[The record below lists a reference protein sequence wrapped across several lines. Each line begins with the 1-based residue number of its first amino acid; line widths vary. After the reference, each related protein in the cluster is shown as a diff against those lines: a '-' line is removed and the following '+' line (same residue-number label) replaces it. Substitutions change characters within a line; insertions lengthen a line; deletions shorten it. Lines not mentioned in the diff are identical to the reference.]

1 MNAHH
6 MIRVLYPLL
15 LFLIS
20 SCVSPESRFV
30 HIHEIDFSGHNDYSV
45 CDTRESSIYW
55 IGYQGEEY
63 WVRYPLGSDKI
74 IKLQRAYKDREIDSL
89 SIEFGKGPFRED
101 LATDTPLALMFQD
114 ICDTYK
120 QIWQIDSKRLY
131 VREVYVNG
139 ENDVLMNIVWK
150 PKDEMYRVLL
160 SARKEDALM
169 KFDDITPNPESFHL
183 NEYKEIEP
191 GLYYRFDGKFNPRH

>member
-1 MNAHH
+1 MK
-6 MIRVLYPLL
+6 RFLYPLL
-15 LFLIS
+15 LLLVS

-45 CDTRESSIYW
+45 CDLRESSIYV

-74 IKLQRAYKDREIDSL
+74 ITLKRALTNREIDSL
-89 SIEFGKGPFRED
+89 SLEPGKDSFRED
-101 LATDTPLALMFQD
+101 LATETPLALMFQD

-120 QIWQIDSKRLY
+120 LIWQIDSKRLF

-150 PKDEMYRVLL
+150 PTDEIYRVLL

-169 KFDDITPNPESFHL
+169 KFDEIIPNPESSHL
-183 NEYKEIEP
+183 IEYKEIEP
-191 GLYYRFDGKFNPRH
+191 GLYYRFMGEYNHRL

>member
-1 MNAHH
+1 
-6 MIRVLYPLL
+6 
-15 LFLIS
+15 
-20 SCVSPESRFV
+20 
-30 HIHEIDFSGHNDYSV
+30 
-45 CDTRESSIYW
+45 
-55 IGYQGEEY
+55 
-63 WVRYPLGSDKI
+63 
-74 IKLQRAYKDREIDSL
+74 
-89 SIEFGKGPFRED
+89 
-101 LATDTPLALMFQD
+101 MFQD

-169 KFDDITPNPESFHL
+169 KFDDITPNPESSHL

-191 GLYYRFDGKFNPRH
+191 GL

>member
-101 LATDTPLALMFQD
+101 LATDTPL
-114 ICDTYK
+114 
-120 QIWQIDSKRLY
+120 
-131 VREVYVNG
+131 
-139 ENDVLMNIVWK
+139 VWK

-183 NEYKEIEP
+183 NKYKEIEP